1 MLGQGAIILPT
12 ILRKVRA
19 RTVRST
25 NAGHTQLPSPIPSPS
40 IPGRHLHRP
49 STPYQRKQTPREPT
63 ALSTSK
69 GKKPIQAQPRT
80 EPERR
85 YRSGTGSTGSTGST
99 FLPPDAT
106 PARPAR
112 HRISC
117 ARVEDQQRN
126 SEDQRGP
133 ARTSED
139 QQRTSR
145 GLARAALQDGRR
157 S

>member
-12 ILRKVRA
+12 ILRKPIHSRPA
-19 RTVRST
+19 P
-25 NAGHTQLPSPIPSPS
+25 PSPIHSVPKKANPERAHS
-40 IPGRHLHRP
+40 IEH
-49 STPYQRKQTPREPT
+49 QQ
-63 ALSTSK
+63 